1 MQQSLRLISLSNYVF
16 VLEISQIS
24 GIMRNVRMLIKNCKA
39 VALFQVGP
47 CWLSVGSMWSWSSS
61 GFTIQDIQSPCW
73 TFIVPI
79 HEAYSVFY
87 FWWITHDDSV

>member
-39 VALFQVGP
+39 VALF
-47 CWLSVGSMWSWSSS
+47 
-61 GFTIQDIQSPCW
+61 
-73 TFIVPI
+73 
-79 HEAYSVFY
+79 
-87 FWWITHDDSV
+87 